1 LFQLKQI
8 IMVKSNVARLILPLS
23 IGAML
28 IACNGEDSESSSSS
42 SANIVVDSL
51 KAASAEKIFYS
62 IPSPIEMASVLKS
75 SGSTYDNTLPNPV
88 DRKDKYSTVRSRAL
102 NLGVYGADL
111 SYAVVYD
118 NTQESMLFL
127 ACAKKLADGLGIT
140 SAFSEEK
147 IAKMEENMSNR
158 DSMLA
163 MISDSYWETDA
174 YLQENERGNVSA
186 YIITGGWIEGIYL
199 GCKIERKLK
208 SGGKNNKEIA
218 SRIAEQKAS
227 LENLIAL
234 LESYAAPDS
243 FGDLIDDLKALQAI
257 YASVKQTETETTAS
271 TNSEGVT
278 TIGGGS
284 EFEINEEQLSAID
297 KKVSEIRNK
306 ITQP

>member
-1 LFQLKQI
+1 
-8 IMVKSNVARLILPLS
+8 MVKSNIARLILPLS

-42 SANIVVDSL
+42 SANIVIDSL

-62 IPSPIEMASVLKS
+62 IPSPIEMASILKG
-75 SGSTYDNTLPNPV
+75 SGSVYDNTLPNPV

-118 NTQESMLFL
+118 NTQESMLYL

-208 SGGKNNKEIA
+208 ASGKNKEIA
-218 SRIAEQKAS
+218 KRIAEQKAS

-234 LESYAAPDS
+234 LESYATPDS

-257 YASVKQTETETTAS
+257 YATVKQTETETTTT
-271 TNSEGVT
+271 TNADGST
-278 TIGGGS
+278 TIVGGS
-284 EFEINEEQLSAID
+284 EFEINETQLSAID

-306 ITQP
+306 ITLP

>member
-1 LFQLKQI
+1 MI
-8 IMVKSNVARLILPLS
+8 KSNLIKFVLPLILGLT
-23 IGAML
+23 IL
-28 IACNGEDSESSSSS
+28 ACNGDDSENESGT
-42 SANIVVDSL
+42 SANTVVDSL
-51 KAASAEKIFYS
+51 KAVSAEKIFYS
-62 IPSPIEMASVLKS
+62 IPSPIEMASILKA
-75 SGSTYDNTLPNPV
+75 SGSVYDNTLPNPV

-118 NTQESMLFL
+118 NTQESMLYL

-147 IAKMEENMSNR
+147 IAKMEANMSNR

-163 MISDSYWETDA
+163 LISDSYWETDA

-208 SGGKNNKEIA
+208 TSDKNKEIA
-218 SRIAEQKAS
+218 KRIAEQKVS
-227 LENLIAL
+227 LDNLIAL
-234 LESYAAPDS
+234 LESYASPDS
-243 FGDLIDDLKALQAI
+243 FGDLIDDLKTLQAI
-257 YASVKQTETETTAS
+257 YTTIKETETETTA
-271 TNSEGVT
+271 TANADGTT

-297 KKVSEIRNK
+297 KKVTEIRNK

>member
-1 LFQLKQI
+1 MIKLNMLKL
-8 IMVKSNVARLILPLS
+8 VLPLS
-23 IGAML
+23 LGL
-28 IACNGEDSESSSSS
+28 ILAACNGEDGDNENAS
-42 SANIVVDSL
+42 SANVVVDSL

-62 IPSPIEMASVLKS
+62 IPSPIEMASILKA
-75 SGSTYDNTLPNPV
+75 SGSSYDNTLPNPV

-118 NTQESMLFL
+118 NTQESMLYL
-127 ACAKKLADGLGIT
+127 ASAKKLADGLGIT

-147 IAKMEENMSNR
+147 VAKMEENMSNR

-186 YIITGGWIEGIYL
+186 YIISGGWIEGIYL

-208 SGGKNNKEIA
+208 ASGKNKEIA
-218 SRIAEQKAS
+218 KRIAEQKAS
-227 LENLIAL
+227 LDNLIAL
-234 LESYAAPDS
+234 LESYASPDS
-243 FGDLIDDLKALQAI
+243 FGDLIDDLKGLQAI
-257 YASVKQTETETTAS
+257 YATVKETETETTAT
-271 TNSEGVT
+271 TNADGST

-284 EFEINEEQLSAID
+284 VFEITEEQLSAID
-297 KKVSEIRNK
+297 KKVTEIRNK

>member
-1 LFQLKQI
+1 
-8 IMVKSNVARLILPLS
+8 M
-23 IGAML
+23 GAML
-28 IACNGEDSESSSSS
+28 IACNGDDADIDSSS
-42 SANIVVDSL
+42 SANTVVDSL

-62 IPSPIEMASVLKS
+62 IPSPIEMASILKA
-75 SGSTYDNTLPNPV
+75 SGSSYDNTLPNPV

-118 NTQESMLFL
+118 NTQESMLYL

-147 IAKMEENMSNR
+147 IAKMEEYMSNR

-208 SGGKNNKEIA
+208 ASGKNKEI
-218 SRIAEQKAS
+218 SKRIAEQKVS

-234 LESYAAPDS
+234 LESYASPDS
-243 FGDLIDDLKALQAI
+243 FGDLIDDLKSLEAI
-257 YASVKQTETETTAS
+257 YTTIKEVETETTAS
-271 TNSEGVT
+271 TNADGTT

-284 EFEINEEQLSAID
+284 QFEINEEQLSAID
-297 KKVSEIRNK
+297 KKVTEIRNK

>member
-1 LFQLKQI
+1 MIKLNMLKL
-8 IMVKSNVARLILPLS
+8 VLPLS
-23 IGAML
+23 LGL
-28 IACNGEDSESSSSS
+28 ILAACNGEDGDNENASSG
-42 SANIVVDSL
+42 NVVVDSL

-62 IPSPIEMASVLKS
+62 IPSPIEMASILKA
-75 SGSTYDNTLPNPV
+75 SGSGYDNTLPNPV

-118 NTQESMLFL
+118 NTQESMLYL

-147 IAKMEENMSNR
+147 VAKMEENMSNR

-208 SGGKNNKEIA
+208 ASGKNKEIGK
-218 SRIAEQKAS
+218 RIAEQKAS
-227 LENLIAL
+227 LDNLISL
-234 LESYAAPDS
+234 LESYASPDS
-243 FGDLIDDLKALQAI
+243 FGDLIDDLKGLQAI
-257 YASVKQTETETTAS
+257 YATVKETETETTAT
-271 TNSEGVT
+271 TNADGST

-284 EFEINEEQLSAID
+284 VFEINEEQLSAID
-297 KKVSEIRNK
+297 KKVTEIRNK

>member
-1 LFQLKQI
+1 MI
-8 IMVKSNVARLILPLS
+8 KSNLVKFVLPLS
-23 IGAML
+23 LGLTM
-28 IACNGEDSESSSSS
+28 IACNGDDSENESGL
-42 SANIVVDSL
+42 SANTVVDSL

-62 IPSPIEMASVLKS
+62 IPSPIEMASILKA
-75 SGSTYDNTLPNPV
+75 SGSVYDNTLPNPV

-118 NTQESMLFL
+118 NTQESMLYL

-147 IAKMEENMSNR
+147 IAKMEANMSNR

-208 SGGKNNKEIA
+208 ASGKNKEIA
-218 SRIAEQKAS
+218 KRIAEQKAS
-227 LENLIAL
+227 LDNLIAL
-234 LESYAAPDS
+234 LESYASPDS
-243 FGDLIDDLKALQAI
+243 FGDLIDDLKALQTI
-257 YASVKQTETETTAS
+257 YATIKETETETTAT
-271 TNSEGVT
+271 TNADGST

-297 KKVSEIRNK
+297 KKVTEIRNK

>member
-1 LFQLKQI
+1 MI
-8 IMVKSNVARLILPLS
+8 KSNLLKMVLPISLGLI
-23 IGAML
+23 IA
-28 IACNGEDSESSSSS
+28 ACNGEDGDNENSS
-42 SANIVVDSL
+42 SANTVVDSL
-51 KAASAEKIFYS
+51 KVASAEKIFYS
-62 IPSPIEMASVLKS
+62 IPSPIEMAFVLKA
-75 SGSTYDNTLPNPV
+75 SGSSYDNTLPNPV

-111 SYAVVYD
+111 SYAVVHD
-118 NTQESMLFL
+118 NTQESMLYL

-140 SAFSEEK
+140 SAFNEEK

-186 YIITGGWIEGIYL
+186 YIFTGGWIEGIYL

-208 SGGKNNKEIA
+208 ESDKNKDIA
-218 SRIAEQKAS
+218 KRIAEQKVS
-227 LENLIAL
+227 LDNLIDL
-234 LESYAAPDS
+234 LESYASPDS
-243 FGDLIDDLKALQAI
+243 FGDLIDDLKGLQAI
-257 YASVKQTETETTAS
+257 YATIKESETETTAT
-271 TNSEGVT
+271 TNADGST

-284 EFEINEEQLSAID
+284 VFEITEEQLSAID
-297 KKVSEIRNK
+297 KKVTEIRNK

>member
-1 LFQLKQI
+1 MLKSKFI
-8 IMVKSNVARLILPLS
+8 KFALPLS
-23 IGAML
+23 LGLVLA
-28 IACNGEDSESSSSS
+28 ACNGEDGDNENTSSG
-42 SANIVVDSL
+42 NMVIDSI

-62 IPSPIEMASVLKS
+62 IPSPIEMATILKA
-75 SGSTYDNTLPNPV
+75 SGSSYDNTLPNPV

-118 NTQESMLFL
+118 NTQESMLYL

-147 IAKMEENMSNR
+147 VAKMEENMSNR

-163 MISDSYWETDA
+163 LISDSYWETDA

-199 GCKIERKLK
+199 GSKIERKLK
-208 SGGKNNKEIA
+208 ASGKNKEIA
-218 SRIAEQKAS
+218 KRIAEQKIS
-227 LENLIAL
+227 LDNLIAL
-234 LESYAAPDS
+234 LESYASPES
-243 FGDLIDDLKALQAI
+243 FGDLIDDLKALQSI
-257 YASVKQTETETTAS
+257 YATIKEIETEVTATS
-271 TNSEGVT
+271 NADGTI

-284 EFEINEEQLSAID
+284 EFEITDEQLAAIE

>member
-1 LFQLKQI
+1 MI
-8 IMVKSNVARLILPLS
+8 KSNLIKFVLPLILGLT
-23 IGAML
+23 IL
-28 IACNGEDSESSSSS
+28 ACNGDDSENESGT
-42 SANIVVDSL
+42 SANTVVDSL
-51 KAASAEKIFYS
+51 KAVSAEKIFYS
-62 IPSPIEMASVLKS
+62 IPSPIEMASILKA
-75 SGSTYDNTLPNPV
+75 SGSVYDNTLPNPV

-118 NTQESMLFL
+118 NTQESMLYL

-147 IAKMEENMSNR
+147 IAKMEANMSNR

-163 MISDSYWETDA
+163 LISDSYWETDA

-208 SGGKNNKEIA
+208 TSDKNKEIA
-218 SRIAEQKAS
+218 KRIAEQKVS
-227 LENLIAL
+227 LDNLIAL
-234 LESYAAPDS
+234 LESYASPDS

-257 YASVKQTETETTAS
+257 YATIKETESETTA
-271 TNSEGVT
+271 TANADGTT

-297 KKVSEIRNK
+297 KKVTEIRNK

>member
-1 LFQLKQI
+1 MI
-8 IMVKSNVARLILPLS
+8 KSNLIKFVLPLS
-23 IGAML
+23 LGLTMV
-28 IACNGEDSESSSSS
+28 ACNGDDSENESGS
-42 SANIVVDSL
+42 SANMVVDSL

-62 IPSPIEMASVLKS
+62 IPSPIEMASILKA
-75 SGSTYDNTLPNPV
+75 SGSVYDNTLPNPV

-118 NTQESMLFL
+118 NTQESMLYL

-147 IAKMEENMSNR
+147 IAKMEANMSNR

-208 SGGKNNKEIA
+208 ASGKNKEIA
-218 SRIAEQKAS
+218 KRIAEQKAS
-227 LENLIAL
+227 LDNLIAL
-234 LESYAAPDS
+234 LESYASPDS

-257 YASVKQTETETTAS
+257 YATIKETETETTAT
-271 TNSEGVT
+271 TNADGTT

-297 KKVSEIRNK
+297 KKVTEIRNK

>member
-1 LFQLKQI
+1 MIKLNMLKL
-8 IMVKSNVARLILPLS
+8 VLPLS
-23 IGAML
+23 LGL
-28 IACNGEDSESSSSS
+28 ILAACNGEDGDNENASSG
-42 SANIVVDSL
+42 NVVVDSL

-62 IPSPIEMASVLKS
+62 IPSPIEMASILKA
-75 SGSTYDNTLPNPV
+75 SGSGYDNTLPNPV

-118 NTQESMLFL
+118 NTQESMLYL

-147 IAKMEENMSNR
+147 VAKMEENMSNR

-208 SGGKNNKEIA
+208 ASGKNKEIA
-218 SRIAEQKAS
+218 KRIAEQKAS
-227 LENLIAL
+227 LDNLISL
-234 LESYAAPDS
+234 LESYASPDS
-243 FGDLIDDLKALQAI
+243 FGDLIDDLKGLQAI
-257 YASVKQTETETTAS
+257 YATVKETETETTAT
-271 TNSEGVT
+271 TNADGST

-284 EFEINEEQLSAID
+284 VFEINEEQLSAID
-297 KKVSEIRNK
+297 KKVTEIRNK